1 MTDEKNPQD
10 RSEALENTLT
20 SSQKKD
26 ARIAQKIAP
35 FAALTVCVW
44 LFSVELYLEW
54 AAGRTGDSFVEEE
67 KFRYMLVL
75 CFLCVGFAMKGQH
88 DRIRKLE
95 ASLAARDENPTQ

>member
-1 MTDEKNPQD
+1 MTDENNPQD
-10 RSEALENTLT
+10 RSESLENTLT
-20 SSQKKD
+20 TSQKKD

-44 LFSVELYLEW
+44 LFSFEIYLEW

-67 KFRYMLVL
+67 KFRYILVL

-95 ASLAARDENPTQ
+95 ASLATRDEIPFR

>member
-88 DRIRKLE
+88 DRIQKLE
-95 ASLAARDENPTQ
+95 ASLAELNEKPAR